1 MKIDIV
7 KTLIKSVGENTDFHF
22 YIDELADNDAMPT
35 YQGRADEKY
44 SFDEMDGEF
53 FDFVEKKAAEGGIFI
68 RLILASSKSTDEST
82 VISMEHGMDVTD
94 IKAMSGDVFD
104 FLDYGI
110 KVRGSFVSFGAGIM
124 ECDVAHFAE
133 FGCRELPADDPVNVR
148 ACDIMKNFVVCE
160 V

>member
-7 KTLIKSVGENTDFHF
+7 ETLKKSVGENTDFHF
-22 YIDELADNDAMPT
+22 YIDELADNDCMPT
-35 YQGRADEKY
+35 YSGNADEKY

-53 FDFVEKKAAEGGIFI
+53 FRFIQKKAAGDGIFI
-68 RLILASSKSTDEST
+68 RLILASSEIGDDGAF
-82 VISMEHGMDVTD
+82 IRMEHGSDVTE
-94 IKAMSGDVFD
+94 INASSKDVPD

-110 KVRGSFVSFGAGIM
+110 KVKGSEVSFGAGIM

-133 FGCRELPADDPVNVR
+133 FGCRELSVDDPVNSR
-148 ACDIMKNFVVCE
+148 AYDIMMNFVVCE